1 MAFTIVIGE
10 RVLVPSGDP
19 EVAARPGAAEE
30 EAPEA
35 PAFEGDV
42 YTGRTNVRRVGY
54 GDWAVFCRTSGLHGL
69 FFDPGRGLMR
79 EHPGCEPLTAAHLGA
94 VRAARLARERAR
106 PGARPGFG
114 GDLDPVLAR
123 LGWLDWWM
131 ARALARCRMPVFAN
145 R

>member
-1 MAFTIVIGE
+1 MAYTIVIGD
-10 RVLVPSGDP
+10 LVSLPP
-19 EVAARPGAAEE
+19 EAPGAGATSGAAEE

-42 YTGRTNVRRVGY
+42 FTGRTNVRHVGY
-54 GDWAVFCRTSGLHGL
+54 GDWATFCRKAKLHGL

-79 EHPGCEPLTAAHLGA
+79 EHPGCEPLTPAHLDA
-94 VRAARLARERAR
+94 VRAARLAWEHAH

-123 LGWLDWWM
+123 LGWLAWWM
-131 ARALARCRMPVFAN
+131 ARALERCAAPVFAN